1 VKRGSADTELDAQ
14 TIAWILYAVAMAS
27 GSEPASR
34 ADISMLADAINHAV
48 PTQQELSGS
57 LRRLEALGLVE
68 AKGRHFALT
77 ADGAAMLEN
86 AQASAKFVSK
96 VWANLTLAL
105 GRHSDIMSQ

>member
-1 VKRGSADTELDAQ
+1 MSRASAGAELDAQ
-14 TIAWILYAVAMAS
+14 TVAWILYAVAMAS

-34 ADISMLADAINHAV
+34 TGISNLADAINHAV

-57 LRRLEALGLVE
+57 LQRLEALGLVE
-68 AKGRHFALT
+68 AKGANFALT
-77 ADGAAMLEN
+77 ADGVAMMDN

-105 GRHSDIMSQ
+105 GRHSDIVSQ